1 MRRTYI
7 KRNSYCKTLIN
18 EQHET
23 LKSNNKESV
32 KNYLKTSALVLA
44 LCVVALVS
52 KQIQYTVI
60 VEYNK
65 SVAFIQKYNVALV
78 SPLGV

>member
-1 MRRTYI
+1 MKRTSI
-7 KRNSYCKTLIN
+7 KRNSYGRTLIN

-23 LKSNNKESV
+23 LKSNKKEPV
-32 KNYLKTSALVLA
+32 KNYLKTLALVLA
-44 LCVVALVS
+44 LCTAALFL
-52 KQIQYTVI
+52 KQIQYRVI

-65 SVAFIQKYNVALV
+65 SVAFIQKHNVASV

>member
-1 MRRTYI
+1 MKRTYV
-7 KRNSYCKTLIN
+7 KRKSYCKILNN
-18 EQHET
+18 EQHEILT
-23 LKSNNKESV
+23 SNKKEPV
-32 KNYLKTSALVLA
+32 KNYLKTLVLVLA
-44 LCVVALVS
+44 IGVVALFS

-65 SVAFIQKYNVALV
+65 SVAFIQKYNVASV